1 MPIHNE
7 IFDTYRLE
15 VKKIHNAIK
24 LLAKQGYTI
33 IDLEGQVITKWNV
46 ESWNSP
52 TITYTRAPKEKYMN
66 QKNKPKKVRT
76 VDDILFNLNYHAK
89 ELSKILKEKKKW
101 EEIIKKNSNERTY
114 I

>member
-46 ESWNSP
+46 ESGNYP
-52 TITYTRAPKEKYMN
+52 NNTYNRAPKEKQMN

>member
-46 ESWNSP
+46 ESGN
-52 TITYTRAPKEKYMN
+52 
-66 QKNKPKKVRT
+66 
-76 VDDILFNLNYHAK
+76 
-89 ELSKILKEKKKW
+89 
-101 EEIIKKNSNERTY
+101 
-114 I
+114 

>member
-1 MPIHNE
+1 
-7 IFDTYRLE
+7 
-15 VKKIHNAIK
+15 
-24 LLAKQGYTI
+24 
-33 IDLEGQVITKWNV
+33 
-46 ESWNSP
+46 
-52 TITYTRAPKEKYMN
+52 MN

>member
-24 LLAKQGYTI
+24 SLAKQGYTI

-46 ESWNSP
+46 ESGDYPN
-52 TITYTRAPKEKYMN
+52 ITYNRTPKQKQMN